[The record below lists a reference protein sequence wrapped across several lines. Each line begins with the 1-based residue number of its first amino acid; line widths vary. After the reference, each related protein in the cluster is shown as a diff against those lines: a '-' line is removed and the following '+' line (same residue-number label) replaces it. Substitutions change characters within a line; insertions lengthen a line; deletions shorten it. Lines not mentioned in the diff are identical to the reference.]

1 MVGNT
6 TPGQRNSGLAR
17 AALLVAPKKKE
28 KEKDASSHSLITTAS
43 PDHVRSLLLVCAMFA
58 TACRGMNGRLRQKEF
73 DFAEVMKSKG
83 RKKRTSAPPP
93 LPKPR
98 PSPPSFTP
106 FANKSKPVPLRT
118 SSPRPAVKALA
129 SHVLKKE
136 QDVFKESIEK
146 LTLRPAGPF
155 SLPTTSSEMQQAT
168 QDVLVGDFV
177 ALIG

>member
-1 MVGNT
+1 MQHGANGTRVSRCHLAQEKK
-6 TPGQRNSGLAR
+6 GQ
-17 AALLVAPKKKE
+17 KT
-28 KEKDASSHSLITTAS
+28 ASSTRIITTTTSA
-43 PDHVRSLLLVCAMFA
+43 HVRSLLLVCAMFA

-83 RKKRTSAPPP
+83 RKKRTSATPPP
-93 LPKPR
+93 PPKPR

-118 SSPRPAVKALA
+118 SPPRPVVKALA
-129 SHVLKKE
+129 SHVLKNE
-136 QDVFKESIEK
+136 QDVFKDSIEK

-155 SLPTTSSEMQQAT
+155 RLPAASNEMQQAT
-168 QDVLVGDFV
+168 QDVSVGDFV